1 MEEQKSYEIKKIL
14 KIFSKI
20 SDILGGDRTIEYIA
34 ATPHEFS
41 LYISPG
47 LSLVLITDLNKL
59 ETIMKPDTVFFN
71 ENNPQLIISNT
82 FVEETPDEDME
93 YTMNFIK
100 DCAEYICPC
109 TGSEIHIH
117 QNEIKI
123 FIDQNSLTYD
133 EYIGVYNLFNCDKLI
148 FNIVFDIQRP
158 YIRIASWESMQHD

>member
-1 MEEQKSYEIKKIL
+1 MEEKNTYEIKKIL

-20 SDILGGDRTIEYIA
+20 SDILGGDRTIDYIA

-41 LYISPG
+41 LYVSHG

-59 ETIMKPDTVFFN
+59 ETIMKPDSVFFN

-109 TGSEIHIH
+109 TGSEIHIL

-158 YIRIASWESMQHD
+158 YIRIASWEDMSHD